1 MAGLVLTAM
10 LCMSLWAFVLRR
22 VVPPES
28 PALVRLLCMLGLTRL
43 SLSPLPVAIIC
54 FLRYGQLLEQR
65 QASGVNTAA
74 LVTGC
79 TNAAGLVVV
88 GNFQVG

>member
-1 MAGLVLTAM
+1 M
-10 LCMSLWAFVLRR
+10 WAFCPWEGHSHE
-22 VVPPES
+22 VPQ
-28 PALVRLLCMLGLTRL
+28 LVPLLCMLGLMRL

-65 QASGVNTAA
+65 QASAVNTAA

-88 GNFQVG
+88 GNFQVGGKDSCLRG